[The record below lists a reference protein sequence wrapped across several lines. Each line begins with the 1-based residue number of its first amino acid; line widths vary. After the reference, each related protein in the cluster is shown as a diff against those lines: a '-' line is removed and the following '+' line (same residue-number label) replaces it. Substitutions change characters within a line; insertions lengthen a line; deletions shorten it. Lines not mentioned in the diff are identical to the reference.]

1 MKTIVIQASH
11 VGDDAGPFNLFSQV
25 TGFTEAFETG
35 VSKSQLLAGFVSYN
49 VPDGTTVVRVRSA
62 SPECTNYKDV
72 DIDAPPECPEQT
84 LVFQICNENSDRDD
98 NFAIKLNG
106 ITIGAVDL
114 NSNAQVGSVFIASST
129 PKIITQPDFICPLGN
144 MDIYNFNPDLL
155 SQRNII
161 QMKNIKNNG
170 NGNYGTLQIRNYENV
185 TPGNALINPC
195 FVTNF
200 EFIGGSGSDFEFEF
214 FYNTCCDTP

>member
-114 NSNAQVGSVFIASST
+114 NSFAQVGSVFIASST
-129 PKIITQPDFICPLGN
+129 PKIITQPDFSCPLGN
-144 MDIYNFNPDLL
+144 MDIYTFNPDLL
-155 SQRNII
+155 SQRNTIE
-161 QMKNIKNNG
+161 MKNIGNNG

-195 FVTNF
+195 FITDF
-200 EFIGGSGSDFEFEF
+200 TFSGASGESFEFEF
-214 FYNTCCDTP
+214 FYNSCCDTP